1 MVIHQN
7 NMEEIFIQVLET
19 RSHAEA
25 DLLDRLPKDIKALVE
40 EKLITEVIADSQLA
54 E

>member
-1 MVIHQN
+1 
-7 NMEEIFIQVLET
+7 MEEIFIQALAT

-25 DLLDRLPKDIKALVE
+25 DLLDKLPKDIRVLVK
-40 EKLITEVIADSQLA
+40 EKLITEVQDGEVIADSQLD